1 MTILGSRRG
10 SVEERGASGRALRL
24 RFGGSRRV
32 WGLSLGLAA
41 LSALAYW
48 IVSSSIGPLTSPVRV
63 PWWVLT
69 PLFLL
74 AEIFVVHVQLRRDA
88 FSFSLSEIPLVL
100 GLFFSPLPDLVVGQV
115 LGAALALAIHRRQA
129 LVKLVFNL
137 SHLALET
144 IVAVAVVRSLG
155 WTSPTEPSGWIAAL
169 AATLLASALADLA
182 VYFAIGLADG
192 TWRARILTEGLAFG
206 KVSVLANTSLGLA
219 AAVMLWRD
227 PASVWLQAV
236 PVVTV
241 IVAYRAYTGQRRRR
255 EGLEAL
261 YGASRSVGRTVRL
274 EEAVTTLLE
283 RTREMFRAELA
294 DVALFDP
301 EDPERAR
308 AVGLGPGEEPAWT
321 SVRLDPTRGVW
332 ARAVAE
338 DRGVLLARPIE
349 NETLRDHFHSLGMRD
364 IMVAPLHGEQGVIGV
379 FRVANRLGEVGTFDE
394 DDLKLFETLASH
406 AGVALENARLV
417 ARLEGSLEHLSEL
430 NRMKDDFISTVSH
443 ELRTPLTIVTTSVQ
457 GLRRGILDEEQQ
469 RTFLEAAA
477 RGSERLGHLIEQ
489 LLIVSLI
496 ESGPPSVQLEPV
508 ALAPVVAR
516 VVEELEARTTGHEL
530 VQELAPSLPE
540 VRSDEGKVHQILSN
554 LVENAMK
561 YSPVRTAVRIGA
573 ARESGGVILSVTDE
587 GEGVPP
593 DHRDRI
599 FERFYQVDSSSTRRV
614 GGTGLGL
621 YISRSLAEELGGR
634 LWLERSGPGGSE
646 FRLFL
651 PIARPQGADA
661 PDERRV
667 AAG

>member
-1 MTILGSRRG
+1 MELRR
-10 SVEERGASGRALRL
+10 AHGRSLRL
-24 RFGGSRRV
+24 RLRGADRV

-41 LSALAYW
+41 LAALAYW
-48 IVSSSIGPLTSPVRV
+48 LVSSSIPPLASPVRV

-74 AEIFVVHVQLRRDA
+74 AEVFVVHVQLRRDA
-88 FSFSLSEIPLVL
+88 FSFSLSEIPLVI
-100 GLFFSPLPDLVVGQV
+100 GLFFSPLLDLLVAQVV
-115 LGAALALAIHRRQA
+115 GAALALAIHRRQA

-155 WTSPTEPSGWIAAL
+155 WISPAEPSGWIAAM
-169 AATLLASALADLA
+169 AATLLASAMADLA

-192 TWRARILTEGLAFG
+192 TWRVRILTEGLAFG
-206 KVSVLANTSLGLA
+206 KVTVLANTSLGLA

-241 IVAYRAYTGQRRRR
+241 IVAYRAYTGQRLRR
-255 EGLEAL
+255 EGLESL
-261 YGASRSVGRTVRL
+261 YEASRSVGRTVRL
-274 EEAVTTLLE
+274 EEAVAILLD

-294 DVALFDP
+294 DVVLFDP

-308 AVGLGPGEEPAWT
+308 GVGLGPGDEPAWT

-332 ARAVAE
+332 ARVVAE
-338 DRGVLLARPIE
+338 DRGVLLPRPIE
-349 NETLRDHFHSLGMRD
+349 NETLRAHFHSLGMRD
-364 IMVAPLHGEQGVIGV
+364 LMVAPLHGEQGVIGV
-379 FRVANRLGEVGTFDE
+379 FRVANRLGEVGTFDQ

-417 ARLEGSLEHLSEL
+417 ARLEESLEHLSEL

-457 GLRRGILDEEQQ
+457 GLRRGVLDEDQQ

-477 RGSERLGHLIEQ
+477 RGSERLGNLIEQ
-489 LLIVSLI
+489 LLIVARI
-496 ESGPPSVQLEPV
+496 ESGPPVAALEPV
-508 ALAPVVAR
+508 ALPPVVTR
-516 VVEELEARTTGHEL
+516 VVEELQARTGGHEVVAQL
-530 VQELAPSLPE
+530 DPSLPQ
-540 VRSDEGKVHQILSN
+540 VRSDEGKIHQILSN
-554 LVENAMK
+554 LIENAMK
-561 YSPVRTAVRIGA
+561 YSPEGTTVRIGA
-573 ARESGGVILSVTDE
+573 AAEPAGVIVWVADE
-587 GEGVPP
+587 GEGVPAA
-593 DHRDRI
+593 HGERI

-634 LWLERSGPGGSE
+634 LWLERSGHGGSE

-651 PIARPQGADA
+651 PVGEPQA
-661 PDERRV
+661 PDTPGERRV
-667 AAG
+667 TAG